1 MAQSRFTVVQGSLSL
16 SDTGAPR
23 IRQLFLR
30 RNRFLRYLGIV
41 LVVAAIAS
49 ASISFA
55 ILTGA
60 TPIEPDPSLWPF
72 IWLVNGILILLVIAL
87 LLTEAYLLLQARLTK
102 QAGSGLHIRLV
113 SMFAVAAAV
122 PAFIVAVVATLALN
136 QGLDH
141 WFSERSRAM
150 VESSR
155 SVAQSYLEEHAN
167 VLGSEIL
174 ALSSDL
180 EKIRDVFINDQASFT
195 DILTSLAQSRSL
207 PFAYMVN
214 GQQTIVL
221 RARLPSQT
229 TPPNLPN
236 NLIEGVGETQPV
248 FIHPGSHSNTVG
260 AIIKLK
266 GYDEYYLFVARAVD
280 PQVLEYTRLA
290 EQNVAEYREYESN
303 RLVFQI
309 TFAFMYVGLAFVVL
323 LGAVWLGIAL
333 ANRLVTPIRNL
344 MVAST
349 KVSEGELDIRVPVKG
364 VSGDMFDLSSR
375 FNRMTSQLRAQHG
388 ALLSANDTIDQRRQF
403 TEAVLEGVSAGIV
416 GLDPDGRV
424 TIVNASAAS
433 MFEAKSEKMIG
444 KLIGEVVPD
453 LADFVS
459 VAMNSLR
466 EQHQE
471 QIEIKSKLGEER
483 TYQARITR
491 EGTNENSKGY
501 VITLDDISN
510 LIAAQRTSVW
520 ADVAQRIAHEI
531 KNPLTPIQLSAERL
545 RRRYRKKLVGDFEVF
560 DKCTE
565 TIMRQV
571 GDIGRMVDEFST
583 FARMPSANVAP
594 ANLNEIIKQA
604 VFSEGVRHPEIKIET
619 SLPETP
625 IICEFDERLISQVL
639 TNLIKNASESL
650 ESTDDFRSRGPR
662 ICVTAEALHNDI
674 EVKVEDNGSGWPDD
688 NRSRLLEPYMT
699 TRGKGTGLGL
709 AIVSKIIEQHGGL
722 VELQDARPDG
732 KGNVGACFRF
742 TLPKTEKA
750 TAAILDKNENGP
762 ENTQA
767 VDK

>member
-1 MAQSRFTVVQGSLSL
+1 L
-16 SDTGAPR
+16 SDTEAPR
-23 IRQLFLR
+23 VRQLFLR
-30 RNRFLRYLGIV
+30 RNRFLRILGIV
-41 LVVAAIAS
+41 LVLAAIAS
-49 ASISFA
+49 ASASFL

-72 IWLVNGILILLVIAL
+72 IWLVNGVLILLVIAL
-87 LLTEAYLLLQARLTK
+87 LLTEAYLLLQSRLTK
-102 QAGSGLHIRLV
+102 QAGSGLHVRLV

-122 PAFIVAVVATLALN
+122 PAFIVAVVATIALN

-155 SVAQSYLEEHAN
+155 SVANSYLSDQAA
-167 VLGSEIL
+167 VLRNEIL
-174 ALSSDL
+174 SLASEL
-180 EKIRDVFINDQASFT
+180 EKINDVFVNDQASFT
-195 DILTSLAQSRSL
+195 DIFTSLAQSRSL
-207 PFAYMVN
+207 PFAYILN
-214 GQQTIVL
+214 DQQVVVL
-221 RARLPSQT
+221 RARLPSSS
-229 TPPNLPN
+229 TPPTLPA
-236 NLIEGVGETQPV
+236 NLIEDVVEKQPDL
-248 FIHPGSHSNTVG
+248 IRPGRDNLVG
-260 AIIKLK
+260 AVIKLT
-266 GYDEYYLFVARAVD
+266 GYDNYYLFVARGVD

-323 LGAVWLGIAL
+323 LAAVWLGIAL
-333 ANRLVTPIRNL
+333 ANRLVAPIRNL

-388 ALLSANDTIDQRRQF
+388 ALLSANETIDQRRQF

-416 GLDPDGRV
+416 GLDPEGVV
-424 TIVNASAAS
+424 TIVNASAAE
-433 MFEAKSEKMIG
+433 MFESKPEKLVG
-444 KLIGEVVPD
+444 KPIVDVVPT
-453 LADFVS
+453 LSEFVS
-459 VAMNSLR
+459 TAMQSQR
-466 EQHQE
+466 EQNQE
-471 QIEIKSKLGEER
+471 QVEIKSKLGEER

-501 VITLDDISN
+501 VITLDDISD

-545 RRRYRKKLVGDFEVF
+545 RRRYRKKLDGDFDVF
-560 DKCTE
+560 DKCTN

-583 FARMPSANVAP
+583 FARMPSANLAP
-594 ANLNEIIKQA
+594 ANLKETIKQA
-604 VFSEGVRHPEIKIET
+604 VFSESVRHPEIKIKTE
-619 SLPETP
+619 LPDQDL
-625 IICEFDERLISQVL
+625 ICEFDERLISQVL
-639 TNLIKNASESL
+639 TNLIKNASEAL
-650 ESTDDFRSRGPR
+650 EGTSDFSERNPKIIVKSQ
-662 ICVTAEALHNDI
+662 ALNGDI
-674 EVKVEDNGSGWPDD
+674 EVTVQDNGPGWPSE

-709 AIVSKIIEQHGGL
+709 AIVSKIIEQHGGQ
-722 VELQDARPDG
+722 VELLDTEPDAN
-732 KGNVGACFRF
+732 GNVGACFRF
-742 TLPKTEKA
+742 TLVASAEKTLTKSKQNKNHKSTEK
-750 TAAILDKNENGP
+750 
-762 ENTQA
+762 TQA
-767 VDK
+767 VDE

>member
-1 MAQSRFTVVQGSLSL
+1 L
-16 SDTGAPR
+16 SDTSAPR

-30 RNRFLRYLGIV
+30 RNRFLRYLGVV

-49 ASISFA
+49 ASISFL

-60 TPIEPDPSLWPF
+60 TSIEPDPSLWPF

-87 LLTEAYLLLQARLTK
+87 LLTEAYLLVQARLAR

-155 SVAQSYLEEHAN
+155 SVAQSYLNEHAN
-167 VLGSEIL
+167 VLGAEIL
-174 ALSSDL
+174 ALAADL
-180 EKIRDVFINDQASFT
+180 EKIKDVFVDDQASFT

-207 PFAYMVN
+207 PFAYILN
-214 GQQTIVL
+214 EQQVVVL
-221 RARLPSQT
+221 RARLPSQA
-229 TPPNLPN
+229 TPPTLPANLV
-236 NLIEGVGETQPV
+236 EGVLETKPAL
-248 FIHPGSHSNTVG
+248 IKPGRENLVG
-260 AIIKLK
+260 AVIKLK
-266 GYDEYYLFVARAVD
+266 GYDNYYLFVARSVEA
-280 PQVLEYTRLA
+280 QVLEYMRLA
-290 EQNVAEYREYESN
+290 EQNVTEYREYESN

-323 LGAVWLGIAL
+323 LAAVWLGIAL
-333 ANRLVTPIRNL
+333 ANRLVAPIRNL

-364 VSGDMFDLSSR
+364 VTGDMFDLSSR

-416 GLDPDGRV
+416 GLDPDGRI
-424 TIVNASAAS
+424 TIVNASAAA
-433 MFEAKSEKMIG
+433 MFEVKGEKIVG
-444 KLIGEVVPD
+444 KLVGEVVPA
-453 LADFVS
+453 LADFVEL
-459 VAMNSLR
+459 AMTSHRDQN
-466 EQHQE
+466 QE

-491 EGTNENSKGY
+491 EGTSENSKGY

-545 RRRYRKKLVGDFEVF
+545 RRRYRKKLDGDFEVF

-583 FARMPSANVAP
+583 FARMPSANVAT
-594 ANLNEIIKQA
+594 ANLTETIKQA

-619 SLPETP
+619 ALPGSD
-625 IICEFDERLISQVL
+625 IISKFDERLISQVL

-650 ESTDDFRSRGPR
+650 ESTDDFTSRNPR
-662 ICVTAEALHNDI
+662 ICVSAQVQANDI
-674 EVKVEDNGSGWPDD
+674 EVKVEDNGGGWPAD

-709 AIVSKIIEQHGGL
+709 AIVSKIIEQHGGQ
-722 VELQDARPDG
+722 VELQDAQPDQN
-732 KGNVGACFRF
+732 GNVGACFRF
-742 TLPKTEKA
+742 TLPLSNTEDSQLKRQ
-750 TAAILDKNENGP
+750 DENGP
-762 ENTQA
+762 ERTQA
-767 VDK
+767 LDG

>member
-1 MAQSRFTVVQGSLSL
+1 L

-30 RNRFLRYLGIV
+30 RNRFLRYFGVV
-41 LVVAAIAS
+41 LVVAAVAS
-49 ASISFA
+49 ATISFLV
-55 ILTGA
+55 LTGA
-60 TPIEPDPSLWPF
+60 TSIEPDPSIWPF
-72 IWLVNGILILLVIAL
+72 IWLVNGVLILLVIAL
-87 LLTEAYLLLQARLTK
+87 LLTEAFLLVQARLSK

-141 WFSERSRAM
+141 WFSERTRAM

-155 SVAQSYLEEHAN
+155 SVAQSYLQEHSS
-167 VLGSEIL
+167 VLRADILSLASEVVQI
-174 ALSSDL
+174 
-180 EKIRDVFINDQASFT
+180 KKVFDEDQASFT
-195 DILTSLAQSRSL
+195 DILTSLAQGRSL
-207 PFAYMVN
+207 PFAYILN
-214 GQQTIVL
+214 EQQAIVL
-221 RARLPSQT
+221 RARLPSRGVS
-229 TPPNLPN
+229 PSLPANLLVGVPEN
-236 NLIEGVGETQPV
+236 QPHLISPGRENL
-248 FIHPGSHSNTVG
+248 VG
-260 AIIKLK
+260 AVIKLA
-266 GYDEYYLFVARAVD
+266 GYGDKYLFVARSVEA
-280 PQVLEYTRLA
+280 QVLEYMRLA
-290 EQNVAEYREYESN
+290 DQNVAEYREYESN

-323 LGAVWLGIAL
+323 LAAVWLGIAL
-333 ANRLVTPIRNL
+333 ANRLVAPIRNL

-364 VSGDMFDLSSR
+364 VSGDLFDLSSR

-424 TIVNASAAS
+424 TIVNASAAA
-433 MFEAKSEKMIG
+433 MFEVEPDQIIG
-444 KLIGEVVPD
+444 QLIGSKVPA
-453 LADFVS
+453 LADFVDL
-459 VAMNSLR
+459 AMTSPR
-466 EQHQE
+466 EQNQE
-471 QIEIKSKLGEER
+471 QVEIKSKLGEER
-483 TYQARITR
+483 NYQARITR
-491 EGTNENSKGY
+491 EGTSENSKGY
-501 VITLDDISN
+501 VITLDDITN

-545 RRRYRKKLVGDFEVF
+545 RRRYRKKLDGDFEVF

-583 FARMPSANVAP
+583 FARMPSANVMT
-594 ANLNEIIKQA
+594 ANLNDTIKQA
-604 VFSEGVRHPEIKIET
+604 VFSEGVRHPEIQIVTKLPDT
-619 SLPETP
+619 S
-625 IICEFDERLISQVL
+625 IMGEFDERLISQVL

-650 ESTDDFRSRGPR
+650 ETTDDFSKRSPQ
-662 ICVTAEALHNDI
+662 ICVSAAIENNDI
-674 EVKVEDNGSGWPDD
+674 VVKVEDNGNGWPKD

-709 AIVSKIIEQHGGL
+709 AIVSKIIEQHGGQ
-722 VELQDARPDG
+722 VELQDTPPDEN
-732 KGNVGACFRF
+732 GNVGACFRF
-742 TLPKTEKA
+742 TLPA
-750 TAAILDKNENGP
+750 SDKQSSQLMIQSENGL
-762 ENTQA
+762 ERTQA
-767 VDK
+767 MDK